1 MFAVKVQSGGTGGES
16 AASIISRVLRPYRSV
31 HPRVAPTAFID
42 QSAQVIGDVAID
54 GDSSVWMNAVLRGD
68 VNSIVVGRRT
78 NIQDG
83 CVVHVMGGTHAT
95 AIGDEVTVGHAA
107 VLHGCTISNRCL
119 IGMGAIVLNGVHVGS
134 DAIVAAG
141 SLVVEGVVVPP
152 RSLVMGNPGQ
162 IRRILTEDEVASIWQ
177 YAAGY
182 VEHKNEYA
190 SP

>member
-1 MFAVKVQSGGTGGES
+1 
-16 AASIISRVLRPYRSV
+16 
-31 HPRVAPTAFID
+31 
-42 QSAQVIGDVAID
+42 
-54 GDSSVWMNAVLRGD
+54 
-68 VNSIVVGRRT
+68 
-78 NIQDG
+78 
-83 CVVHVMGGTHAT
+83 MGGTHAT
-95 AIGDEVTVGHAA
+95 AIDDEVT
-107 VLHGCTISNRCL
+107 
-119 IGMGAIVLNGVHVGS
+119 VGS

-162 IRRILTEDEVASIWQ
+162 IRRILTEDEVASSWQ